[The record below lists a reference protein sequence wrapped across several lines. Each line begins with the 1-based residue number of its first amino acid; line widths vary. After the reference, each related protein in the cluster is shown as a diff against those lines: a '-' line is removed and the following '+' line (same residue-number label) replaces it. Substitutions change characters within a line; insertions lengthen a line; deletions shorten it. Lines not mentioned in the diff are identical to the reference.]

1 MKSSPTLK
9 PGQAN
14 GYLAN
19 TKDGNQILS
28 GDKTRKRGAGTI
40 PTVWDE
46 QKSVT
51 EQTQKLNSLSAG
63 VERMSS
69 VFEEANRAR
78 EEQRRMM
85 DLLHERTMEQ
95 IGDAR
100 KYMEEMMAEMSKK
113 MEDFVSRF
121 ENELDS
127 TKEDL
132 MTALKVKVAAM
143 TAHIQNLEERAR
155 KMQAGLDKEKAD
167 RIRETE
173 EVLGPIRKQVAKLI
187 SSLEKEQRIRR
198 RREEEMMKALD
209 DAVENLNNTVDIEKA
224 NREQKQKDMLDDNA
238 SELKHLVNR
247 QRKIELSTGDK
258 TEELRSDLQNEARYR
273 VDAQNNVVENVTS
286 FIQRFQENIK
296 EEGQMG

>member
-1 MKSSPTLK
+1 MKSVATLK
-9 PGQAN
+9 PGGAQ

-19 TKDGNQILS
+19 TTQKLN
-28 GDKTRKRGAGTI
+28 GDKTRKPSGQSTI

-46 QKSVT
+46 QKAVT
-51 EQTQKLNSLSAG
+51 EQNQKLNSLSAG

-95 IGDAR
+95 IRDAR
-100 KYMEEMMAEMSKK
+100 KYMEEMMAEMRKK
-113 MEDFVSRF
+113 MEDFVTKF
-121 ENELDS
+121 ETELDG
-127 TKEDL
+127 TKEEL
-132 MTALKVKVAAM
+132 MIALKEKVAQM
-143 TAHIQNLEERAR
+143 SAHIKNLEERAE
-155 KMQAGLDKEKAD
+155 KLQIGLDKEKAD

-209 DAVENLNNTVDIEKA
+209 DAVENLNSTVDIEKA

-238 SELKHLVNR
+238 TELRHLVNR
-247 QRKIELSTGDK
+247 QKKIELSTGDK
-258 TEELRSDLQNEARYR
+258 TEELRSDLENEARYR